1 MTEAPK
7 EVGTRPDGPAAE
19 ATPSSGRD
27 RRAQPRPSGRDRRVH
42 HRRETT
48 RVWAQVD
55 GGWYTVHDL
64 SLGGLALDRPVDN
77 PDVGA
82 RIDGEIHS
90 RAADRNL
97 RTSFEATIVRVDSAE
112 NRIGGAF
119 TPMSPEQIDG
129 LLSVLSA
136 VERDFVETRVAALR
150 RAAQRKR
157 LRRLGWIALGV
168 VGIIGLGFAA
178 WIMR

>member
-7 EVGTRPDGPAAE
+7 EVDTRPDEPAADT
-19 ATPSSGRD
+19 APSSWRD

-42 HRRETT
+42 NRRETT

-64 SLGGLALDRPVDN
+64 SLGGLALDRPVDD
-77 PDVGA
+77 PDAGT

-90 RAADRNL
+90 RAAGRSL
-97 RTSFEATIVRVDSAE
+97 RTSFEATVVRVDSAE
-112 NRIGGAF
+112 NRIGVAF
-119 TPMSPEQIDG
+119 TPMAPEQIDG
-129 LLSVLSA
+129 LLTILSA
-136 VERDFVETRVAALR
+136 VERDFVETRESALR
-150 RAAQRKR
+150 RQALRKR

-168 VGIIGLGFAA
+168 VAAIALGFAA
-178 WIMR
+178 WIVR